1 MKETEE
7 KKRYVPPLAR
17 RARKSPASP
26 ASILPGI
33 FSSLEGSFTSYASDL
48 WGRKVGAWGR
58 EACWEKIHFL
68 RVARALTPSIHQHRP
83 EGRTYTFLWVYKEQ
97 QTDQAWIK
105 TCCLLLVDV
114 APLIARQSLCDFVS
128 TSSSVNCLPTKC
140 SYRQASHFSV

>member
-7 KKRYVPPLAR
+7 KKRYAPPYPGEPG
-17 RARKSPASP
+17 S
-26 ASILPGI
+26 LPRLLPLFFLGV

-68 RVARALTPSIHQHRP
+68 RVARALTPSVHQHRP